1 MRVEDLVDA
10 NVLVGYEQVLLFR
23 PMALERGETHHE
35 VIILFPA
42 EPQVCLARINVHTL
56 FPLRMAVSDHSIAI
70 VTDRSNPTA
79 NHISQ
84 AIGDIP
90 IADIAELRFV
100 P

>member
-1 MRVEDLVDA
+1 
-10 NVLVGYEQVLLFR
+10 
-23 PMALERGETHHE
+23 
-35 VIILFPA
+35 
-42 EPQVCLARINVHTL
+42 
-56 FPLRMAVSDHSIAI
+56 MAVSDNSIAFGI
-70 VTDRSNPTA
+70 DLCNPTS